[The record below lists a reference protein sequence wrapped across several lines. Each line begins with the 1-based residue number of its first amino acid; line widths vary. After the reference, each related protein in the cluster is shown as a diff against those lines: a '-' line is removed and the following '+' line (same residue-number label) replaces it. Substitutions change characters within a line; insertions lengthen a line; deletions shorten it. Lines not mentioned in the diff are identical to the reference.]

1 MSEVTSREAL
11 ITALVPTTIPDCDVQ
26 LPYAGATVFLSE
38 YLFGKSK
45 HVPDLLAIR
54 AIKVEWV
61 TRHRSRRVPE
71 MKDHPNR
78 KFLPSNIYRPNVNPV
93 RDRVSKEFLEK
104 EGYISATE
112 PQEYPAVSP
121 VETLNEKITSLERE
135 LSELKSMIPSIG
147 AIRDLLNEVVSA
159 PALSRTS
166 RMNSESSASEDDA
179 PVFIP
184 SVIKDD
190 AVTSSVEIQSSE
202 SSTSL
207 DEATAAL
214 KSVRKSRKSS
224 T

>member
-11 ITALVPTTIPDCDVQ
+11 VTALVPTAIPDCDVQ
-26 LPYAGATVFLSE
+26 LPYAGATVYLSE

-45 HVPDLLAIR
+45 HIPDLLAIR

-78 KFLPSNIYRPNVNPV
+78 KFIPSNVYKPNVNPI

-104 EGYISATE
+104 EGYMPAPV
-112 PQEYPAVSP
+112 PQDHPAASP

-159 PALSRTS
+159 PVISGTLRTKP
-166 RMNSESSASEDDA
+166 ESSAAEDDA

-190 AVTSSVEIQSSE
+190 TVTSSVEIHASE
-202 SSTSL
+202 SSASL

>member
-11 ITALVPTTIPDCDVQ
+11 VTALVPTAIPDCDVQ
-26 LPYAGATVFLSE
+26 LPYAGATVYLSE

-45 HVPDLLAIR
+45 HIPDLLAIR

-104 EGYISATE
+104 EGYVDALV

-121 VETLNEKITSLERE
+121 AETLNEKITSLERE

-166 RMNSESSASEDDA
+166 RMTSESSVAEDDA

-190 AVTSSVEIQSSE
+190 AVTSSVEIHASE
-202 SSTSL
+202 SSASL